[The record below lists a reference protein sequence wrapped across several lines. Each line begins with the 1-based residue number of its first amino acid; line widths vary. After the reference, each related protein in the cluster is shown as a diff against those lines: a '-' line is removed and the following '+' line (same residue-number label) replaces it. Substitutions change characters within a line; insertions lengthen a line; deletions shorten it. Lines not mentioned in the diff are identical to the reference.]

1 MSFDLK
7 TLDLTEIETLRDQRD
22 EAFNKAKDMYD
33 AIQTVRS
40 QLRDMEREL
49 SVQRAL
55 NTDLDSK
62 LVESLIRWKIQARQL
77 ASNRDVDAFVKENN
91 IYS

>member
-1 MSFDLK
+1 MKFDLK